1 MRIETVNSLDG
12 ALRQD
17 RPCLCF
23 DLVCLCF
30 RHTLVGDVN
39 DMWRMGGREWALGP
53 ATPMHY
59 AWEVCTAT
67 ATVLT
72 SVCSQPVAMVPRL
85 SERGSLGSPQPNRG
99 NQSCLTMQPSLQ
111 VSWRTAVLC
120 IIAQNISLSICKAQL
135 GQGVRLPLG
144 LLAALGKR
152 VQRGTLGG
160 SQNMFLWCV
169 GSGRPCWLYSKA
181 SRFIQSLSP
190 LLCSLTLSDVISC
203 PTLLVWSLVRFTG
216 LTSLLPTT
224 CFLRMSHSCSILL
237 SHSLLTLELAY
248 T

>member
-12 ALRQD
+12 VLRQE

-23 DLVCLCF
+23 DLVHLYF

-39 DMWRMGGREWALGP
+39 DMWRMGGRGWALGP
-53 ATPMHY
+53 AAPMHY

-72 SVCSQPVAMVPRL
+72 PVCSQPVAMVPRL

-120 IIAQNISLSICKAQL
+120 IIAQSISLSICKTQL

-144 LLAALGKR
+144 LLAALGKW
-152 VQRGTLGG
+152 VQRGILGG
-160 SQNMFLWCV
+160 PQNMFLWCV
-169 GSGRPCWLYSKA
+169 GSGRPC
-181 SRFIQSLSP
+181 
-190 LLCSLTLSDVISC
+190 
-203 PTLLVWSLVRFTG
+203 
-216 LTSLLPTT
+216 
-224 CFLRMSHSCSILL
+224 
-237 SHSLLTLELAY
+237 
-248 T
+248 